1 MYFPIEKSMKNAE
14 FSAFLEKKFIA
25 FFFLAL
31 ILHFPDKSHR
41 QCLLCSIHHRHQ
53 QVLKFHQLHGTS
65 AWTMRNPPGGGSGLP
80 HLILSH
86 QDASFSRHRKCVLKT
101 LKTRPPGNPG
111 GQNHCESPM
120 NQDLSDKCFS
130 RGPTLQGHS
139 SNHGISPPCKT
150 DHSPSMDPISHVFPK
165 MVMKQ
170 PRRNIPESVN
180 TLHSS

>member
-1 MYFPIEKSMKNAE
+1 MPA
-14 FSAFLEKKFIA
+14 AFHSPQAPAGPEE
-25 FFFLAL
+25 
-31 ILHFPDKSHR
+31 
-41 QCLLCSIHHRHQ
+41 
-53 QVLKFHQLHGTS
+53 FHQLHGTS

-80 HLILSH
+80 RLILSH

-130 RGPTLQGHS
+130 RGPTLQGHG

-150 DHSPSMDPISHVFPK
+150 DHSPSMDPVSLVFPK